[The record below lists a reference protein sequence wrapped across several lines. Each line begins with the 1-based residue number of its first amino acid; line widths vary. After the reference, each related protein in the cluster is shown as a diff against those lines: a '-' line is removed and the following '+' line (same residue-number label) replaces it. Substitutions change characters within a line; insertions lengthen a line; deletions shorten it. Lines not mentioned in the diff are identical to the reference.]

1 MKITVRLFAAA
12 RERAGVRSVD
22 VELATGASVKQLLE
36 GVVAVKPTLASLLP
50 HLRVAVNQEFAGVES
65 IVEEGAEVA
74 LIPPVAGG

>member
-1 MKITVRLFAAA
+1 MRVTVRLFAAA
-12 RERAGVRSVD
+12 RERAGVGSVD
-22 VELATGASVKQLLE
+22 VELEAGARVAQLLE
-36 GVVAVKPTLASLLP
+36 GVVAAKPALAPLVP